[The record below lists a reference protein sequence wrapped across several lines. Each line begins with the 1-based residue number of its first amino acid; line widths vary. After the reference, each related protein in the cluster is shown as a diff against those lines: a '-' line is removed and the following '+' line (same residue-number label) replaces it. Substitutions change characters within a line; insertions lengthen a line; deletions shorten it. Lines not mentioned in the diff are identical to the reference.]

1 MEIASTSTAI
11 DMMRSILWQYDHAR
25 NLVTLISELQGIST
39 VATTDFWQRFISDV
53 MNADTATGAYGNP
66 FTGLDSLGRV
76 IGVPRPATV
85 AGVSASDDLYRR
97 LLKAHVIL
105 SFEDASSKSIG
116 KYLVTLFGAE
126 RQIDISALN
135 PKVGDSIVIGG
146 ITYTFIPASSEY
158 GALNEVKLGSLT
170 EEESSQIEEEA
181 LASLPDGST
190 DEQKAEAV
198 DTALNSALDVK
209 TAENLAAV
217 VNGDDGYSEDGVL
230 IQNSNPN
237 VYFPG
242 DTPDLKRRTGASVEG
257 SVVTLKNEYWY
268 AEGKTAT
275 ANVAVL
281 DNADMT
287 IDYRIVTPANL
298 STEEKEFLEPYD
310 PTTGILEGGEVFG
323 YTREGEKRIG
333 YIDPNEGIEV
343 ENPAFPVLF
352 PFPAGVRTHLATPED
367 PTSPLGLNENDG
379 SGQDKANFV
388 YDESQ
393 PNGAPY
399 FSDVAEEQP

>member
-1 MEIASTSTAI
+1 MEIASTTPAI

-76 IGVPRPATV
+76 IGVQRPATV
-85 AGVSASDDLYRR
+85 KGVSASDDFYRR
-97 LLKAHVIL
+97 LLKAHVVL

-146 ITYTFIPASSEY
+146 LTYTFIPASSEY
-158 GALNEVKLGSLT
+158 GALNEVKLG
-170 EEESSQIEEEA
+170 A
-181 LASLPDGST
+181 DAD
-190 DEQKAEAV
+190 A
-198 DTALNSALDVK
+198 

-242 DTPDLKRRTGASVEG
+242 DMPDVERSSGASAEG

-268 AEGKTAT
+268 AEGQIAT

-298 STEEKEFLEPYD
+298 STEEKDFLEPYD
-310 PTTGILEGGEVFG
+310 RTTGILEGGEVFG

-333 YIDPNEGIEV
+333 YIDPNEGKEV
-343 ENPAFPVLF
+343 ENTAFPVLF

-399 FSDVAEEQP
+399 FSNVAEEQP